1 MAVSPTKP
9 CCHTFLLFFFF
20 YKIPKC
26 LPFFI
31 FFTHLILLNGSFWH
45 TLLCDKIHLFGKMK
59 FNYIKLYKFMP
70 FFFAHGTGK
79 IWRNKTQ
86 WLNSGVHEHTFLNR
100 RGTDCFIPL
109 QLRGSRGR
117 RVFLHF
123 LCLLSW
129 SLPPS
134 FFLHNFLEALYTHI
148 LYRCRILKKNLTK
161 KEESLQDNWPIRCK
175 SNSCFFAAKCRV

>member
-1 MAVSPTKP
+1 
-9 CCHTFLLFFFF
+9 
-20 YKIPKC
+20 
-26 LPFFI
+26 
-31 FFTHLILLNGSFWH
+31 
-45 TLLCDKIHLFGKMK
+45 
-59 FNYIKLYKFMP
+59 MP
-70 FFFAHGTGK
+70 FFAQGTGK

-86 WLNSGVHEHTFLNR
+86 WLNSGVYEHTFLNRR

-148 LYRCRILKKNLTK
+148 LHRCRILKKNLTK
-161 KEESLQDNWPIRCK
+161 RRSHCRITGQSDAKAIPVSLLLSAGFKNMIYFNIEDWPYDILQTPR
-175 SNSCFFAAKCRV
+175 SPKCLLLTLGILLDEREILHKVSL

>member
-1 MAVSPTKP
+1 MAHFDT
-9 CCHTFLLFFFF
+9 LFCVIRFT
-20 YKIPKC
+20 C
-26 LPFFI
+26 LVKWN
-31 FFTHLILLNGSFWH
+31 LIILNY
-45 TLLCDKIHLFGKMK
+45 TNLCL
-59 FNYIKLYKFMP
+59 
-70 FFFAHGTGK
+70 FFAHGTGK

-86 WLNSGVHEHTFLNR
+86 WLNSGVYEHTFLNR
-100 RGTDCFIPL
+100 RGGTDCFIPL
-109 QLRGSRGR
+109 QLRGSRDR

-148 LYRCRILKKNLTK
+148 LHRCRILKKNLTK